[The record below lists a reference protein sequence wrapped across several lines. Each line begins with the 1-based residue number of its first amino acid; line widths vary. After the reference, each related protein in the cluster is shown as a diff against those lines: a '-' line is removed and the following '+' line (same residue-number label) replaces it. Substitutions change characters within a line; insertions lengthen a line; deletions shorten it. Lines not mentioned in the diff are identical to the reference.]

1 MADDAGAIDAQQRRA
16 AFFAV
21 LETPTDILERTLGQ
35 SAFGVEPS
43 NHFGRYRLE
52 EEVGHTLAHFEDHV
66 ADEALA
72 DDDIHSA
79 GIEITAFD
87 VPEVTLF
94 EPTL

>member
-1 MADDAGAIDAQQRRA
+1 MADDAGAIDPQERRT

-21 LETPTDILERTLGQ
+21 LESPTDILERSFGQ
-35 SAFGVEPS
+35 SPFGIKPT
-43 NHFGRYRLE
+43 NDFGRYGLE
-52 EEVGHTLAHFEDHV
+52 EEVSHSLAHFEDHV

-87 VPEVTLF
+87 VPDVTLF